1 MSVYFFDSSGIV
13 KRYVN
18 ETGTA
23 WVKSITNPLA
33 GNRIHL
39 ARITGVEVVA
49 AITKRVRE
57 GSITPSA
64 GAAAIAK
71 FRNHFASEY
80 VSTDITSGL
89 ITAAMQLAENYVLRG
104 YDAVQLS
111 VASEVNRRSLAIG
124 MPGLTVISADRELNT
139 AAMAE
144 GLTTDD
150 PNFHP

>member
-1 MSVYFFDSSGIV
+1 VSVYFFDSSAIV

-23 WVKSITNPLA
+23 WVKSITTPLA

-49 AITKRVRE
+49 AVTKRVRE

-64 GAAAIAK
+64 GAAVIAK
-71 FRNHFASEY
+71 FRHRFASEY
-80 VSTDITSGL
+80 VSADITSVL
-89 ITAAMQLAENYVLRG
+89 ITAAMQLAEDYVLRG
-104 YDAVQLS
+104 YDAVQLA
-111 VASEVNRRSLAIG
+111 VASGVNRRSLAIG

-139 AAMAE
+139 AATAE
-144 GLTTDD
+144 GLRTDD

>member
-1 MSVYFFDSSGIV
+1 MSVYFFDSSAIV

-33 GNRIHL
+33 GNRIHI

-64 GAAAIAK
+64 GAAAIAE
-71 FRNHFASEY
+71 FRTHFASEY

-124 MPGLTVISADRELNT
+124 MPGLTVISADRELNN
-139 AAMAE
+139 AATAE